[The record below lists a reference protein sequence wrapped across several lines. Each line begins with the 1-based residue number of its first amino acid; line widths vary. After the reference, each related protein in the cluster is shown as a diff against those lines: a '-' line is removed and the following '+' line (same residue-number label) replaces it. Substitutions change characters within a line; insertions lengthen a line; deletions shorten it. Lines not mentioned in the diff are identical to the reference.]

1 MALTRRTDLEIRIP
15 IFQEGGKEITQE
27 AVKRQLKNEE
37 ENLNNIT
44 SSNPR
49 KKRFLSVDDREMSR
63 ELKLRNKHL
72 F

>member
-1 MALTRRTDLEIRIP
+1 M
-15 IFQEGGKEITQE
+15 K
-27 AVKRQLKNEE
+27 KQLKNEE

-63 ELKLRNKHL
+63 EMKLRNKHL

>member
-1 MALTRRTDLEIRIP
+1 MALTRRTGLEIRIP